1 MSTIVHRWISGCASA
16 TLLLGASLAAQVP
29 AKPAPLSHEQKLQ
42 IQDYAKDVK
51 LAQQQIELL
60 KVQLA
65 GAMLGEQRSVQQFN
79 AYLEQLRKDLNAPAS
94 DWDFD
99 GATLAFVPKGGK
111 GAAPAAK
118 PAPAA
123 AKKPGG
129 GGGY

>member
-1 MSTIVHRWISGCASA
+1 MSTFAYRLRAGCAA
-16 TLLLGASLAAQVP
+16 AALLLGASLAAQTP

-79 AYLEQLRKDLNAPAS
+79 AYLAQLRKDLNAPAS

-99 GATLAFVPKGGK
+99 GATLAFVPKGSK
-111 GAAPAAK
+111 TTTAPAAK

-129 GGGY
+129 GGF